1 LNETNAKAVAATID
15 SMIATRKLRRARVLI
30 AGCGDVGL
38 RCVPLLVRRAAA
50 PRVIA
55 LSSQPARAAELRA
68 AGTTPL
74 IGNLDERRSL
84 RRLAG
89 LASTVLH
96 LAPPQKTG
104 DDDSRTR
111 ALIAALSAPRRSV
124 AREATSAVARQR
136 AWRGWF
142 RATFKSS
149 MAAAIKMHA
158 KPIKSASI
166 VPDRVWGAAARRA
179 RIRLI
184 YASTSGVYGDCGGA
198 RIDETRPVRPD
209 NARAKRRVSAET
221 QLRAATRRGVLS
233 ASIMRIP
240 GIYAGNRLP
249 LARLQKGTPAL
260 TPADDVYTNHIHAD
274 DLAAILVLAIRRAR
288 PQRVVHASDDS
299 DLRMGDYFDLVA
311 DKLSLPRAP
320 RVSRE
325 QAEAQLEP
333 MMLSFMRESRRLQN
347 TRLRDEMRYALR
359 YPSIDDFL
367 RDFSRK
373 EDVRPDVTSEPVASP
388 AG

>member
-1 LNETNAKAVAATID
+1 
-15 SMIATRKLRRARVLI
+15 
-30 AGCGDVGL
+30 
-38 RCVPLLVRRAAA
+38 
-50 PRVIA
+50 VIA

-74 IGNLDERRSL
+74 IGNLDERLSL

-96 LAPPQKTG
+96 LAPPQKDG

-111 ALIAALSAPRRSV
+111 ALIAALSAQRRSV
-124 AREATSAVARQR
+124 ARVASSAVTAVARQR

-142 RATFKSS
+142 RATFKST
-149 MAAAIKMHA
+149 MRAGVKMHA
-158 KPIKSASI
+158 KAIKRPSI
-166 VPDRVWGAAARRA
+166 VPDRVSSTAARPRQ
-179 RIRLI
+179 IRLI

-198 RIDETRPVRPD
+198 WIDETRRVRPD
-209 NARAKRRVSAET
+209 NARAKRRVSAEA
-221 QLRAATRRGVLS
+221 QLRGATRRGLLS
-233 ASIMRIP
+233 ASIVRIP
-240 GIYAGNRLP
+240 GIYASNRLP

-260 TPADDVYTNHIHAD
+260 APGDDVYTNHIHAD

-299 DLRMGDYFDLVA
+299 NLRMGDYFDLVA
-311 DKLSLPRAP
+311 DAFGLPRAP

-325 QAEAQLEP
+325 QAETQLEP

-359 YPSIDDFL
+359 YPSIHDFL
-367 RDFSRK
+367 RDFRN
-373 EDVRPDVTSEPVASP
+373 EANAQFTITSVPVASP
-388 AG
+388 AE